1 MVSGEVA
8 ELRDCLRLRQE
19 EIDNLRDLMNG
30 STEEIVSLQSRLRE
44 SREISNSLNEELFP
58 LRHKLDQV
66 TRERDLLLV
75 SARPVEAR
83 SPAAPTQS
91 RVTALSSFT
100 TNISSLS
107 FPQNWALTLLSS

>member
-44 SREISNSLNEELFP
+44 SREISNSLNGELFP

-83 SPAAPTQS
+83 SPAAPQS

-100 TNISSLS
+100 ANISSLS
-107 FPQNWALTLLSS
+107 FPQNWDLALLSS